1 VKLSRRTFV
10 HLTAGAPALPTTSL
24 MVRAQAYPSRPV
36 RIIVGFAAGGMTD
49 VSARLIGQWL
59 SERLKQPFII
69 ENRPGA
75 ASNIAADAAVRAS
88 ADGYT
93 LLMAGTTNTVN
104 ATLYDNLN
112 FNFIRDLAP
121 VASVM
126 RAPQV
131 LDVNPSVPAK
141 TVPEFIAYA
150 KTNPRKLNMGSGGVG
165 TPQHVAGELFKMMA
179 GVDMIHVPYRGGA
192 PALADLLGG
201 HVQVMFDIMAE
212 SIEHIRAGKIRPL
225 AVTTAA
231 RAEALPDLPTLS
243 DFVPSFEASA
253 WTGVCAPRA
262 TPADVI
268 ERLNKEI
275 NSALAD
281 PYVRAR
287 FDDLGATVLPGSPTD
302 FGNLVANETEK
313 WATVIKTANIKPE

>member
-1 VKLSRRTFV
+1 
-10 HLTAGAPALPTTSL
+10 
-24 MVRAQAYPSRPV
+24 
-36 RIIVGFAAGGMTD
+36 
-49 VSARLIGQWL
+49 
-59 SERLKQPFII
+59 
-69 ENRPGA
+69 
-75 ASNIAADAAVRAS
+75 
-88 ADGYT
+88 
-93 LLMAGTTNTVN
+93 
-104 ATLYDNLN
+104 
-112 FNFIRDLAP
+112 
-121 VASVM
+121 
-126 RAPQV
+126 
-131 LDVNPSVPAK
+131 
-141 TVPEFIAYA
+141 
-150 KTNPRKLNMGSGGVG
+150 
-165 TPQHVAGELFKMMA
+165 MMA

>member
-1 VKLSRRTFV
+1 MKLSRRTFMR
-10 HLTAGAPALPTTSL
+10 LTAGAAALPTTS
-24 MVRAQAYPSRPV
+24 RIASAQAYPTRPV

-75 ASNIAADAAVRAS
+75 ASNVAAEAAVRAS

-121 VASVM
+121 VAGAM

-150 KTNPRKLNMGSGGVG
+150 KSNPRKLNMGSGGVG
-165 TPQHVAGELFKMMA
+165 TPQHVAGELFKIMA
-179 GVDMIHVPYRGGA
+179 GVDMVHVPYRGGA
-192 PALADLLGG
+192 PAVADLLGG
-201 HVQVMFDIMAE
+201 QVQVMFDIVAE
-212 SIEHIRAGKIRPL
+212 SIEHVRAGKLRPL

-231 RAEALPDLPTLS
+231 RAPALPDLPTLGE
-243 DFVPSFEASA
+243 FVPGFEASA
-253 WTGVCAPRA
+253 WTGLCAPRN
-262 TPADVI
+262 TPVGVI

-275 NSALAD
+275 NAALAD
-281 PYVRAR
+281 PTVRAR
-287 FDDLGATVLPGSPTD
+287 FADLGVAVLPGSPTD
-302 FGNLVANETEK
+302 FGNLIANEIAK
-313 WATVIKTANIKPE
+313 WAKVIRAANIKPE

>member
-1 VKLSRRTFV
+1 MTLSRRTFMG
-10 HLTAGAPALPTTSL
+10 LTAGAAALPTTS
-24 MVRAQAYPSRPV
+24 RIASAQAYPTRPV

-69 ENRPGA
+69 ENRPGV
-75 ASNIAADAAVRAS
+75 ASNVAAEAAVRAS

-121 VASVM
+121 VAGAM

-131 LDVNPSVPAK
+131 LDVNPLVPAK

-150 KTNPRKLNMGSGGVG
+150 KSNPRKLNMGSGGVG
-165 TPQHVAGELFKMMA
+165 TPQHVAGELFKIMA
-179 GVDMIHVPYRGGA
+179 GVDMVHVPYRGGA
-192 PALADLLGG
+192 PAVADLLGG
-201 HVQVMFDIMAE
+201 QVQVMFDIMAE
-212 SIEHIRAGKIRPL
+212 SIEHIRAGKLRPL

-231 RAEALPDLPTLS
+231 RAPALPDLPTLGE
-243 DFVPSFEASA
+243 FVPGFEASA
-253 WTGVCAPRA
+253 WTGLCAPRN
-262 TPADVI
+262 TPVGVI

-275 NSALAD
+275 NAALAD
-281 PYVRAR
+281 PTVRAR
-287 FDDLGATVLPGSPTD
+287 FADLGVAVLPGSPTD
-302 FGNLVANETEK
+302 LGNLIANEIAK
-313 WATVIKTANIKPE
+313 WAKVIRAANIKPE

>member
-1 VKLSRRTFV
+1 MTLSRRTFMG
-10 HLTAGAPALPTTSL
+10 LTAGAAALPTTS
-24 MVRAQAYPSRPV
+24 RIASAQAYPTRPV

-75 ASNIAADAAVRAS
+75 ASNVAAEAAVRAS

-121 VASVM
+121 VAGAM

-150 KTNPRKLNMGSGGVG
+150 KSNPRKLNMGSGGVG
-165 TPQHVAGELFKMMA
+165 TPQHVAGELFKIMA
-179 GVDMIHVPYRGGA
+179 GVDMVHVPYRGGA
-192 PALADLLGG
+192 PAVADLLGG
-201 HVQVMFDIMAE
+201 QVQVMFDIVAE
-212 SIEHIRAGKIRPL
+212 SIEHVRAGKLRPL

-231 RAEALPDLPTLS
+231 RAPALPDLPTLGE
-243 DFVPSFEASA
+243 FVPGFEASA
-253 WTGVCAPRA
+253 WTGLCAPRN
-262 TPADVI
+262 TPVGVI

-275 NSALAD
+275 NAALAD
-281 PYVRAR
+281 PTVRAR
-287 FDDLGATVLPGSPTD
+287 FADLGVAVLPGSPTD
-302 FGNLVANETEK
+302 LGNLIANEIAK
-313 WATVIKTANIKPE
+313 WAKVIRAANIKPE